1 MLSYCLKCREQT
13 DGKSPSVPK
22 ANKGEVIVLS
32 KCAVRDSKRLR
43 FIKEQ
48 EASRFL
54 TLIRLEFVRVVFSG
68 VCMCVCLGKGE
79 IDPPPPHPPFIFQ
92 ISRRTN
98 LISI

>member
-13 DGKSPSVPK
+13 DSKSSRVPK

-32 KCAVRDSKRLR
+32 KCAVCDSKKLR

-54 TLIRLEFVRVVFSG
+54 TLIRLDFVRVVFSG
-68 VCMCVCLGKGE
+68 VCMCVCLGEGE
-79 IDPPPPHPPFIFQ
+79 IDPLSPPPSYFKFQ
-92 ISRRTN
+92 EELT
-98 LISI
+98 

>member
-1 MLSYCLKCREQT
+1 MLSFCLKCREQT

-32 KCAVRDSKRLR
+32 KCAVCDSKKLR

-68 VCMCVCLGKGE
+68 VCMCVCVWVRGKLT
-79 IDPPPPHPPFIFQ
+79 PPFIFQ